1 MLEVRLT
8 KRLGETAIDIAFTS
22 AGPVTALSG
31 PSGAGKT
38 SILNMIAG
46 LLPPDDGLVVW
57 NGETLYDRAKR
68 IDVPVHR
75 RRIGYVFQD
84 GRLLPHLSVAR
95 NLDYGRWMNGLPRDP
110 ANEAQIVD
118 LLDIGSLKQRRIG
131 ALSGGERQRIAIGR
145 AMLSRPRLM
154 LLDEPLSSLD
164 EARKAE
170 ILPYLLRLKSDF
182 RLPMV
187 YVSHVET
194 EIDAL
199 ADKVITI
206 RAGQIV

>member
-95 NLDYGRWMNGLPRDP
+95 NLDYGRWMNGLPRDS
-110 ANEAQIVD
+110 AHEAQIVD

-199 ADKVITI
+199 ADEVITI
-206 RAGQIV
+206 RTGQIV

>member
-110 ANEAQIVD
+110 AHEAQIVD

-199 ADKVITI
+199 ADEVITI

>member
-110 ANEAQIVD
+110 AHEAQIVD

-170 ILPYLLRLKSDF
+170 IMPYLLRLKSDF

-199 ADKVITI
+199 ADEVITI
-206 RAGQIV
+206 RAGQIM

>member
-199 ADKVITI
+199 ADEVITI
-206 RAGQIV
+206 RAGQIM

>member
-110 ANEAQIVD
+110 AQEAQIVD

-199 ADKVITI
+199 ADEVITI
-206 RAGQIV
+206 RAGHIV

>member
-110 ANEAQIVD
+110 AHEAQIVD

-199 ADKVITI
+199 ADEVITI
-206 RAGQIV
+206 RAGHIV